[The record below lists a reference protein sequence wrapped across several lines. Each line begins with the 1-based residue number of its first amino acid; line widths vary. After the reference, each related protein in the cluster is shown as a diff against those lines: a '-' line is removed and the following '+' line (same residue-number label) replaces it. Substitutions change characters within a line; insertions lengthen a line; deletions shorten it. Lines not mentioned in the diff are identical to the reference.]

1 MQPPICLTASLQHRI
16 KRSFI
21 VLRPAR
27 QDLART
33 KPYPFQSKRQAQ
45 SSITDWSNSSA
56 AGRCLNR
63 VSLKVCT
70 FHLRRGVKFHT
81 TPWFKP
87 TREFNAE
94 DVLFTFEWMRNP
106 NMPFRKARPV

>member
-1 MQPPICLTASLQHRI
+1 MRKARIFAFKNSSLLVGLIFSLSASTHMLNSIAATQD
-16 KRSFI
+16 KTLVYCFEA
-21 VLRPAR
+21 AR

-63 VSLKVCT
+63 VSLKVGT
-70 FHLRRGVKFHT
+70 SPKTGKFTHSIY
-81 TPWFKP
+81 
-87 TREFNAE
+87 A
-94 DVLFTFEWMRNP
+94 V
-106 NMPFRKARPV
+106 A